1 MTTHEIDVQIA
12 CVDKVPVSTEQL
24 TSWIGMTLD
33 EHQSNGEL
41 TLRLVDTQEILELNS
56 TYRKQN
62 KPTNVLAFPSSIPDT
77 IELDHPFLGDV
88 VVCPAVL
95 QSEAMEQKVPLEAH
109 WAHIV
114 IHGVLHLLGYDH
126 IEEDDAIVMQKM
138 EIKLLGKLKFANP
151 YLSEGITSE

>member
-12 CVDKVPVSTEQL
+12 CVDQVPVSTEQL
-24 TSWIGMTLD
+24 TSWIGITLD
-33 EHQSNGEL
+33 EHQNNGEL

-62 KPTNVLAFPSSIPDT
+62 KPTNVLAFPGSIPDT

-95 QSEAMEQKVPLEAH
+95 ESEALEQNVPLEAH

-138 EIKLLGKLKFANP
+138 EIKLLGKLKIANP
-151 YLSEGITSE
+151 YLSEGVTSE